1 MDKAPEI
8 SQTTSTEY
16 SDDRYFTQL
25 AVSFVRGKLNHIS
38 PDLQSEEVI
47 QAGLAAGLRLHKFK
61 RNTELPR
68 VRKVLGILQGLAPES
83 LLEVG
88 SGRGTFLWPLVDA
101 FPHLEVTAI
110 DIHPVRVADINA
122 VRLGGISGL
131 RALEMDASE
140 MQLADGYVDVI
151 TMLEVLEHMPSPQK
165 AALEAVR
172 VARRFVVSSVPSKA
186 DDNPEHIH
194 LFDKNGLETLFLSA
208 GAKSVRIEFVLNHM
222 IAVAKV

>member
-1 MDKAPEI
+1 M
-8 SQTTSTEY
+8 
-16 SDDRYFTQL
+16 
-25 AVSFVRGKLNHIS
+25 N
-38 PDLQSEEVI
+38 
-47 QAGLAAGLRLHKFK
+47 
-61 RNTELPR
+61 
-68 VRKVLGILQGLAPES
+68 
-83 LLEVG
+83 
-88 SGRGTFLWPLVDA
+88 
-101 FPHLEVTAI
+101 
-110 DIHPVRVADINA
+110 PVRVADINA
-122 VRLGGISGL
+122 VRVGGISGL

-140 MQLADGYVDVI
+140 MQLADDYVDVI

-172 VARRFVVSSVPSKA
+172 IARRFVVSSVPSKA

>member
-1 MDKAPEI
+1 MNKASEI

-25 AVSFVRGKLNHIS
+25 AASFVRGKLNHIS
-38 PDLQSEEVI
+38 PGLQSEEVI
-47 QAGLAAGLRLHKFK
+47 HAGLAAGLRLHKFK

-83 LLEVG
+83 LLDVG

-110 DIHPVRVADINA
+110 DMNPVRVADINA
-122 VRLGGISGL
+122 VRVGGISGL

-140 MQLADGYVDVI
+140 MQLADDYVDVI

-172 VARRFVVSSVPSKA
+172 IARRFVVSSVPSKA